1 MRLYFQDDDKLISVF
16 EEYFYL
22 IQSVILFFPEIIFVE
37 ATRFSEI
44 LSGQVF

>member
-1 MRLYFQDDDKLISVF
+1 MRLYFRDDDELISVF

-22 IQSVILFFPEIIFVE
+22 IQTAILFFPEIIFVE
-37 ATRFSEI
+37 ATLFSEI